1 MNITRL
7 TEENLNAVL
16 AEPTVWIYKHSPT
29 CSVSIG
35 ALREVEAYS
44 EAHPEIP
51 IYMVDVLGQRP
62 LSNDL
67 ESRFGIRHESPQAIL
82 LRRGAPVWNDSHWRI
97 TTGVL
102 ADQAAGATAETDE
115 NMADAG

>member
-29 CSVSIG
+29 CSISIT
-35 ALREVEAYS
+35 ALREVEAYTK
-44 EAHPEIP
+44 AHPEIP
-51 IYMVDVLGQRP
+51 IYIVDVLGQRP

-82 LRRGAPVWNDSHWRI
+82 LRSGEPVWNDSHWRI
-97 TTGVL
+97 TAGVL
-102 ADQAAGATAETDE
+102 ADQGEGATADTGQ
-115 NMADAG
+115 NMADAD